1 MLGFFK
7 AIRIMNKIQTEAE
20 RLGISQKLDQE
31 MKELKA
37 VGPALNTGVTPP
49 MGMIAAPQMPG
60 QLLQATGAWQPPT
73 NVPQTDPSQS
83 SKELLSMLAMR
94 MRWTDLTLARGDFAI
109 VHPFKHIGLCDNH
122 DGSMVLVF
130 IVTSDGHLVIEDEA
144 AMFPSDKLVTKL
156 RVLTP

>member
-1 MLGFFK
+1 
-7 AIRIMNKIQTEAE
+7 
-20 RLGISQKLDQE
+20 

-37 VGPALNTGVTPP
+37 
-49 MGMIAAPQMPG
+49 MPQMPG

>member
-31 MKELKA
+31 MKELK
-37 VGPALNTGVTPP
+37 
-49 MGMIAAPQMPG
+49 AAPQMPG